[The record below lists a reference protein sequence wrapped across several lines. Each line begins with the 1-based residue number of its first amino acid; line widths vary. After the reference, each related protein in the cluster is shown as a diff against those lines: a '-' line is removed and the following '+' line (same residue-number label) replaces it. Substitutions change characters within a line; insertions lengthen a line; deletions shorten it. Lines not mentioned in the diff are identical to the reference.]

1 MTREWKKINSKLIYS
16 NPWIKIHEDSVFR
29 PDGKEGIYAFL
40 EKQAA
45 NFIIAQDENN
55 FVYLIKEYRYP
66 LQKNIL
72 QLPAGVIDNEN
83 IIEQAQKELR
93 EETGI
98 SAKKWEKLG
107 GFYVAPGHETTYINV
122 FLATELNL
130 ADIKT
135 DNQENNESIQEVIK
149 ISVPEL
155 QQMILDEKIE
165 CGITLAALNL
175 FFLRYKDELLAQ
187 TFDNPE

>member
-1 MTREWKKINSKLIYS
+1 MPRGWKKINSKLVYS
-16 NPWIKIHEDSVFR
+16 NPWIKIHEDTVFR

-40 EKQAA
+40 EKQAG
-45 NFIIAQDENN
+45 NFIIAQDKNN
-55 FVYLIKEYRYP
+55 FLYLINEYRYP

-72 QLPAGVIDNEN
+72 QLPAGVIDNGN
-83 IIEQAQKELR
+83 ILEQAQKELR

-98 SAKKWEKLG
+98 TAAEWERLG

-130 ADIKT
+130 SGLKT
-135 DNQENNESIQEVIK
+135 DNQENDESIQEVIK

-155 QQMILDEKIE
+155 KQMILDEKIE
-165 CGITLAALNL
+165 CGLTLAALNL
-175 FFLRYKDELLAQ
+175 FFLRYKDDFLSQ
-187 TFDNPE
+187 TSDNTE